1 MAPIRVGLIGLSTAK
16 AFTGRGCWAAVSHL
30 PALLASPEYEI
41 VALANSSV
49 ESAKRS
55 IAAQGLPESTKAYGS
70 VDDLADDPDV
80 DLIIVS
86 VKVESHYELVKPAL
100 LKNKNVFV
108 EWPMANNTAEIEE
121 LAALAKK
128 HNVQTFMGTQGRAS
142 PVMQKLK
149 ELIASNKIGRVISS
163 SVVACTLNRSVDV
176 WPESLKS
183 YLDIESGGNEFT
195 IVFGHF
201 LDSFVN
207 VLGDLSHIQ
216 SIFKTGYKTVKLTGS
231 DQSRVQEAA
240 SKETA
245 SMAVQSTGPG
255 NNIVD
260 PAYVKTSPDQI
271 FVQGVTSSGA
281 VASIAFRKP
290 RHHGDEHDLRWY
302 ISGTE
307 GEIMVT
313 SPASWSIADKDAEI
327 RIRNGDGPFE
337 VVDFQSYR
345 LPAAETLSPIAA
357 NTHSMYDAFAKGDT
371 ARYATFESAANTH
384 RILDEIRKAAYIH
397 ED

>member
-16 AFTGRGCWAAVSHL
+16 AFTGRGCWTAVSHL
-30 PALLASPEYEI
+30 PALLQSPEYEI

-70 VDDLADDPDV
+70 ADDLADDPDV

-86 VKVESHYELVKPAL
+86 VRVENHYELAKSAL
-100 LKNKNVFV
+100 LRSKNVFV
-108 EWPMANNTAEIEE
+108 EWPMAASTAEVEE

-128 HNVQTFMGTQGRAS
+128 NNVQTFIGAQGRAS
-142 PVMQKLK
+142 PVTQKLK
-149 ELIASNKIGRVISS
+149 ELIASNRIGRIISS
-163 SVVACTLNRSVDV
+163 SVVACSLNRAVDV
-176 WPESLKS
+176 WPESMKP
-183 YLDIESGGNEFT
+183 YLDMESGGNEYT

-216 SIFKTGYKTVKLTGS
+216 SIFKTGYKTVQLTGP
-231 DQSRVQEAA
+231 DN
-240 SKETA
+240 T
-245 SMAVQSTGPG
+245 
-255 NNIVD
+255 IVD

-271 FVQGVTSSGA
+271 LVQGVTSSGA

-313 SPASWSIADKDAEI
+313 SPATWSIADKGAEI
-327 RIRNGDGPFE
+327 RIRTGDGPFE
-337 VVDFQSYR
+337 VVDFQSLR
-345 LPAAETLSPIAA
+345 LPAAESLSPMAA
-357 NTHSMYDAFAKGDT
+357 NVHSMYDAFAKGDT
-371 ARYATFESAANTH
+371 TRYATFESAANTH
-384 RILDEIRKAAYIH
+384 RILDEIKKAAYI
-397 ED
+397 D